1 MDSIEYERVCK
12 DIEFQSSKLFSLE
25 QKIASYKQNRD
36 GVRNLVLKFE
46 QGHLGCWTGLLM
58 PLPSQLVDC
67 NEIGLKKCFM
77 IE

>member
-1 MDSIEYERVCK
+1 LDSIEYERVCK